1 MECSRTKTRGFRT
14 TSGSRLVYP
23 SCVVGLGVGLSYW
36 GVTWPNWITRMYFKC
51 GVYYY
56 ASVYGTNLI
65 EWSRDFDRVSIV
77 NNQLM
82 TCELELKFA
91 VTWETGLVSVTWY
104 LVNIASFTMFMWW
117 HPSHVISAI
126 RNLSCNVIANM
137 EIWIYDGNYWK

>member
-1 MECSRTKTRGFRT
+1 
-14 TSGSRLVYP
+14 
-23 SCVVGLGVGLSYW
+23 
-36 GVTWPNWITRMYFKC
+36 MYFKC

-91 VTWETGLVSVTWY
+91 VT
-104 LVNIASFTMFMWW
+104 
-117 HPSHVISAI
+117 
-126 RNLSCNVIANM
+126 
-137 EIWIYDGNYWK
+137 